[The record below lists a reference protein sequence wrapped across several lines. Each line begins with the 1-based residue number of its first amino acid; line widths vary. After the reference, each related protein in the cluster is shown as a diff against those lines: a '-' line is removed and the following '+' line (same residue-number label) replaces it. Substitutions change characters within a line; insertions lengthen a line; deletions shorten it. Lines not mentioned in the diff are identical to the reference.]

1 MLAVVVPAVIVHV
14 LLWNRVEVR
23 VLERGGGCDATARV
37 EGYHAAEE
45 VEAVF
50 VELPRSCVYFDAQVV
65 RRWHGSMSADVNTRL
80 PKAGPHRRE
89 SRRAVAEVVRK
100 VSRFGGGGKQF
111 LRRWGGARYEA
122 SRANLGMGT
131 SRACPAHRVEN
142 RLAFSSRRYA
152 PIMHA

>member
-65 RRWHGSMSADVNTRL
+65 RRWHGSMSAESILACRK
-80 PKAGPHRRE
+80 PGHIGE
-89 SRRAVAEVVRK
+89 SRA
-100 VSRFGGGGKQF
+100 
-111 LRRWGGARYEA
+111 AR
-122 SRANLGMGT
+122 
-131 SRACPAHRVEN
+131 
-142 RLAFSSRRYA
+142 SRR
-152 PIMHA
+152 